1 MKNIN
6 HELARRIAGLR
17 LFCIVICGICMLNLI
32 RWILAPTGEVL
43 LVNQGQMMLNL
54 IYVIITFSFIYFLND
69 KNYIFISAATI
80 ILFILY
86 YFTFE
91 MLNDYDR
98 SFANP
103 DKLGIGRALET
114 IPLLPLTFIIS
125 GILFLRKSLL
135 FIFIVFFT
143 FMCGLS
149 VYEIITDNRTY
160 FSNDWNTTISDGFA
174 IYTLSLIHI

>member
-54 IYVIITFSFIYFLND
+54 IYVIVTISFVYFLND
-69 KNYIFISAATI
+69 RNYFYISVTTI
-80 ILFILY
+80 MLFLIY

-91 MLNDYDR
+91 LLNDNNKLTI
-98 SFANP
+98 ANNT
-103 DKLGIGRALET
+103 RNN
-114 IPLLPLTFIIS
+114 
-125 GILFLRKSLL
+125 
-135 FIFIVFFT
+135 
-143 FMCGLS
+143 
-149 VYEIITDNRTY
+149 ITKY
-160 FSNDWNTTISDGFA
+160 KI
-174 IYTLSLIHI
+174 

>member
-69 KNYIFISAATI
+69 KNYIFISA
-80 ILFILY
+80 
-86 YFTFE
+86 
-91 MLNDYDR
+91 D
-98 SFANP
+98 
-103 DKLGIGRALET
+103 
-114 IPLLPLTFIIS
+114 FIIS
-125 GILFLRKSLL
+125 
-135 FIFIVFFT
+135 
-143 FMCGLS
+143 LS
-149 VYEIITDNRTY
+149 KC
-160 FSNDWNTTISDGFA
+160 
-174 IYTLSLIHI
+174 